1 MEIGLADFINANTI
15 NSEMK
20 HCSCLRYAMIYRHN
34 LQNLRTTK
42 NKFEMNL
49 KVEIGC

>member
-1 MEIGLADFINANTI
+1 MVIGLADFINANTI

-20 HCSCLRYAMIYRHN
+20 HCPCLRYAMIYRHN

-42 NKFEMNL
+42 NNWNNWL
-49 KVEIGC
+49 TVEIGC